1 MMRGKS
7 QLNKRRRM
15 PVVGVV
21 MTSFP
26 YFVEADDNANR
37 MESMMDEHGIRHLP
51 VQETGKVVGIVSER
65 DLHHRIK
72 RDAPSA
78 EKDTILARHVMVKD
92 PYVVSFRTPLSE
104 VVLEMARRR
113 IGSVIVQRQ
122 GRLAGILSAMDVCR
136 ILGEYLESIFPT
148 GRRGGGAAA

>member
-1 MMRGKS
+1 MRGKS
-7 QLNKRRRM
+7 QLNKRRKM

-51 VQETGKVVGIVSER
+51 VQENGKVVGIVSER

-92 PYVVSFRTPLSE
+92 PYVVSFRATLSE

-113 IGSVIVQRQ
+113 IGSVIIQRQ

-136 ILGEYLESIFPT
+136 ILGEYLESMFPT

>member
-1 MMRGKS
+1 MAGPS
-7 QLNKRRRM
+7 QLNKRRKM

-26 YFVEADDNANR
+26 YFIEADDNANR

-51 VQETGKVVGIVSER
+51 VQEKNKIVGIVSER
-65 DLHHRIK
+65 DLHHRVK
-72 RDAPSA
+72 RDAPAA
-78 EKDTILARHVMVKD
+78 EKETILARHVMVKD
-92 PYVVSFRTPLSE
+92 PYIVSFRAPLNE
-104 VVLEMARRR
+104 VVFEMARRR

-122 GRLAGILSAMDVCR
+122 GKLAGILSAMDVCR
-136 ILGEYLESIFPT
+136 ILGEYLESIFPS

>member
-51 VQETGKVVGIVSER
+51 VQENGKVVGIVSER